1 MQKPKIFITQ
11 PVEDSTLRRLQEVMD
26 VQVHPDASKSILK
39 DDLINGV
46 RAADYLFCR
55 LGDIV
60 DAEVVAANP
69 NLKLIITMA
78 TAPANIDIKEATRH
92 KIPVAGRQVPVTGSE
107 PDSIIEETAD
117 LAWTLLMC
125 VARRVIEGNELARQG
140 IFPGAQSPYIL
151 GAKVCEKTLGIVG
164 LGKVGKAMARRAKGF
179 NMKILYYDMQ
189 RYPESE
195 KELGVE
201 HTSFDALLKDS
212 DFVTLHPLYTPETHH
227 LIGAKELSMMKPTAF
242 LINTSRGPVVD
253 QVALIEVL
261 RKNKIAGAALDVFEG
276 EPHPTLPE
284 DFVAMKNVLLT
295 PHLGSAVAEKRAI
308 MSNAVVDMILDFMNG
323 KRLATLFNPEIYQH
337 SAGGK
342 SDK

>member
-11 PVEDSTLRRLQEVMD
+11 PVEDSVLKRLQAVMD

-60 DAEVVAANP
+60 DAEVIAANP
-69 NLKLIITMA
+69 DLKLIITMA
-78 TAPANIDIKEATRH
+78 TASANIDMQAATRH
-92 KIPVAGRQVPVTGSE
+92 KTPVAG
-107 PDSIIEETAD
+107 SIIEETAD
-117 LAWTLLMC
+117 MAWTLLMS
-125 VARRVIEGNELARQG
+125 VARRVIEGNELVREG
-140 IFPGAQSPYIL
+140 IFPGGQSPYMI

-189 RYPESE
+189 RFAEAES
-195 KELGVE
+195 ELGVE
-201 HTSFDALLKDS
+201 YISFEDLLKES

-227 LIGAKELSMMKPTAF
+227 LISTKELSLMKPTAF

-253 QVALIEVL
+253 QAALVEAI
-261 RKNKIAGAALDVFEG
+261 RKKEIAGAALDVFEG
-276 EPHPTLPE
+276 EPHPALPE
-284 DFVAMKNVLLT
+284 DFVAMKNVVLT
-295 PHLGSAVAEKRAI
+295 PHFGSAVAEKREI
-308 MSNAVVDMILDFMNG
+308 MSNTVVDMILDFMNG
-323 KRLATLFNPEIYQH
+323 KRPATLFNPEIYEKEV
-337 SAGGK
+337 K
-342 SDK
+342 S